1 MTKNANANAK
11 PSADTDVALPKPAM
25 PTKHQQIIE
34 MLSREGGASLDYIH
48 RSIEGAEVY
57 FVVNRSDR
65 EERAECGFRV
75 SGKQP
80 EIWDPVTGET
90 RAAQALVPD

>member
-34 MLSREGGASLDYIH
+34 MLSREGGASLDEMSTTANWLTH
-48 RSIEGAEVY
+48 
-57 FVVNRSDR
+57 
-65 EERAECGFRV
+65 
-75 SGKQP
+75 
-80 EIWDPVTGET
+80 TT
-90 RAAQALVPD
+90 RAFLTGLKKKGHVIRSEKVDDKRRYRIVRSVSR